1 MGKVIAIANQGGGVD
16 ITGDLNVNGSQT
28 IISTANL
35 SVEDKFITLAS
46 GSTSGTDGGII
57 VQNAASGLGASFVW
71 DTGIDRWALGK
82 EGSLDD
88 SASSVD
94 VTAAG
99 GLYNYVVGVSGSN
112 ADPASPEANPTFGLN
127 DQSRAGQM
135 HVNYLS
141 GDIFI
146 YS

>member
-1 MGKVIAIANQGGGVD
+1 M
-16 ITGDLNVNGSQT
+16 LH
-28 IISTANL
+28 L
-35 SVEDKFITLAS
+35 Y
-46 GSTSGTDGGII
+46 GT
-57 VQNAASGLGASFVW
+57 Q
-71 DTGIDRWALGK
+71 ALI
-82 EGSLDD
+82 DD